1 MNLAV
6 LIINDDAF
14 ELATLAEAMR
24 LRGISVDGKSSTLA
38 TAENLFSTLKPDVVV
53 IDVLFNLRKGV
64 ELANQMR
71 KRNKVLGVVHTA
83 SCPDL
88 RLIGIQERDIAHSA
102 RIVLKRSMSDLDVLC
117 DAVPDSIRAVEAN
130 EGAVWV
136 NRYPST
142 NGNSLYATLNA
153 LTDIQIETLRLV
165 AAGMSNGEIAKM
177 RFVSEKSVE
186 QIVARIAQHLQI
198 ESDRK
203 RNLRVLLTNQYH
215 TWVGASAT

>member
-1 MNLAV
+1 MNLTV
-6 LIINDDAF
+6 LLINDDAF
-14 ELATLAEAMR
+14 ELASIAGAMR
-24 LRGISVDGKSSTLA
+24 LRGINVEGQSSSLA
-38 TAENLFSTLKPDVVV
+38 TAENLFNTIKPDVVV
-53 IDVLFNLRKGV
+53 IDVLFNSRTGV

-71 KRNKVLGVVHTA
+71 KKNSKLGIVHIS

-88 RLIGIQERDIAHSA
+88 RLIGIHEKDIAKSSQ
-102 RIVLKRSMSDLDVLC
+102 IVLKRSMADLEVLC
-117 DAVPDSIRAVEAN
+117 DAVPESVRALEAN
-130 EGAVWV
+130 EHAVWV
-136 NRYPST
+136 NRYPSS
-142 NGNSLYATLNA
+142 NGNSLFAAVNA

-165 AAGMSNGEIAKM
+165 AAGMSNGEIAKS

-215 TWVGASAT
+215 KWVGAGAT

>member
-24 LRGISVDGKSSTLA
+24 LRGINVEGKSSSIA
-38 TAENLFSTLKPDVVV
+38 TAENLFRTLKPDVVV
-53 IDVLFNLRKGV
+53 IDVLFNSRKGV

-71 KRNKVLGVVHTA
+71 KKNKNLGVVHTA

-88 RLIGIQERDIAHSA
+88 RLIGVAERDIARSS
-102 RIVLKRSMSDLDVLC
+102 RVVLKRAMADLDILC
-117 DAVPDSIRAVEAN
+117 DAVPESVRALEAN
-130 EGAVWV
+130 DGTVWL
-136 NRYPST
+136 NRFPSN
-142 NGNSLYATLNA
+142 NGNSAYSTINA

-165 AAGMSNGEIAKM
+165 AAGMSNGEIAKL

-186 QIVARIAQHLQI
+186 QIVARIAQHLRI

-203 RNLRVLLTNQYH
+203 RNLRVLLTNQFH
-215 TWVGASAT
+215 KWVGAGAT

>member
-6 LIINDDAF
+6 LLINDDAF

-24 LRGISVDGKSSTLA
+24 LRGINVDGKSSNIS
-38 TAENLFSTLKPDVVV
+38 TAENLFNTLKPDVVV
-53 IDVLFNLRKGV
+53 IDVLFNSRTGV

-71 KRNKVLGVVHTA
+71 KKNKNLGVVHTA

-88 RLIGIQERDIAHSA
+88 RLIGIHEKDIARSA
-102 RIVLKRSMSDLDVLC
+102 RVVMKKAMADLDILC
-117 DAVPDSIRAVEAN
+117 DAVPDSIRALEAN
-130 EGAVWV
+130 EGTLWV
-136 NRYPST
+136 NRFPST
-142 NGNSLYATLNA
+142 TGNSVYATVNA
-153 LTDIQIETLRLV
+153 ITDIQIETLRLV
-165 AAGMSNGEIAKM
+165 AAGMSNGEIAKL

-186 QIVARIAQHLQI
+186 QIVARLAQHLHI

-215 TWVGASAT
+215 KWVGAGAT

>member
-6 LIINDDAF
+6 LLINDDAF

-24 LRGISVDGKSSTLA
+24 LRGINVDGRSSTLV
-38 TAENLFSTLKPDVVV
+38 TAENLFNTLKPDVVV
-53 IDVLFNLRKGV
+53 IDVLFNSRKGV

-71 KRNKVLGVVHTA
+71 KKNGNLGVVHIA

-88 RLIGIQERDIAHSA
+88 RLIGIREKDIARSA
-102 RIVLKRSMSDLDVLC
+102 RVVLKRSMADLDVLC
-117 DAVPDSIRAVEAN
+117 DAVPDAIRALEAN
-130 EGAVWV
+130 ESAVWV
-136 NRYPST
+136 NRYPLS
-142 NGNSLYATLNA
+142 NGNSLYAILNA

-165 AAGMSNGEIAKM
+165 AAGMSNGEIAKL

-215 TWVGASAT
+215 KWVGASAT

>member
-1 MNLAV
+1 MNSAV
-6 LIINDDAF
+6 LLINDDAF

-24 LRGISVDGKSSTLA
+24 LRGINLSGKSNNLS
-38 TAENLFSTLKPDVVV
+38 TAENLFITLQPDVVV
-53 IDVLFNLRKGV
+53 IDVLFNSRKGV

-71 KRNKVLGVVHTA
+71 KKNPNLGVVHTT

-88 RLIGIQERDIAHSA
+88 RLIGIQEKDVAKSTRL
-102 RIVLKRSMSDLDVLC
+102 VLKRSMADLDVLC
-117 DAVPDSIRAVEAN
+117 DAIPDSLRAVTAN
-130 EGAVWV
+130 ESTVWV
-136 NRYPST
+136 NRHLQG
-142 NGNSLYATLNA
+142 NGNSTYAIANE
-153 LTDIQIETLRLV
+153 LTNIQIETLRLV
-165 AAGMSNGEIAKM
+165 AVGMSNGEIARL

-215 TWVGASAT
+215 KWVGASEI

>member
-1 MNLAV
+1 MNSAV
-6 LIINDDAF
+6 LLVNDDAF

-24 LRGISVDGKSSTLA
+24 LRGINLSGKSNNLA
-38 TAENLFSTLKPDVVV
+38 TAENLFITLQPDVVV
-53 IDVLFNLRKGV
+53 IDVLFNSRKGV

-71 KRNKVLGVVHTA
+71 KKNPNLGVVHTS

-88 RLIGIQERDIAHSA
+88 RLIGIQEKDVAKSA
-102 RIVLKRSMSDLDVLC
+102 RLVFKRSMADLDVLC
-117 DAVPDSIRAVEAN
+117 DAIPDSLRAVAAN
-130 EGAVWV
+130 ESTLWV
-136 NRYPST
+136 NRHLQG
-142 NGNSLYATLNA
+142 NGNSTYAIANE
-153 LTDIQIETLRLV
+153 LTNIQIETLRLV
-165 AAGMSNGEIAKM
+165 AVGMSNGEIAKM

-215 TWVGASAT
+215 KWVGASEI